1 MGKFEAAAE
10 FSRDQSLNP
19 VLSALADSASQ
30 LNSDEGEQLADDYL
44 NRHPAVAR
52 TSVADVAGEAFRA
65 VSSITSWIL
74 SDMKDEDALGQ
85 RQTHSARVRTSAR
98 RRPTPTEDSVT
109 ALPSLSFENPWVV
122 VICALLITAVSTGV
136 AVGALVHARVHA
148 RAREP
153 LLSTLLQDVAMQP
166 SRE

>member
-19 VLSALADSASQ
+19 VLSALANSASQ
-30 LNSDEGEQLADDYL
+30 LNSNEGEKLADDYL

-65 VSSITSWIL
+65 VSS
-74 SDMKDEDALGQ
+74 G
-85 RQTHSARVRTSAR
+85 
-98 RRPTPTEDSVT
+98 PTPTEDSVT

-122 VICALLITAVSTGV
+122 VICALLITAVS
-136 AVGALVHARVHA
+136 
-148 RAREP
+148 
-153 LLSTLLQDVAMQP
+153 
-166 SRE
+166 